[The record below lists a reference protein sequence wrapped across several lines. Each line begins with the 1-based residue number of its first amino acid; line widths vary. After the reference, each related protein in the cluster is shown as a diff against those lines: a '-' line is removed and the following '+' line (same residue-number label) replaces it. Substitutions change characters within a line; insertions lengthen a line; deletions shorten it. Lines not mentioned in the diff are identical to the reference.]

1 MVLWDFDP
9 RISSIKM
16 PHVNATFDRLLF
28 GQLTNKLQ
36 FHPLVLKNGLSTR
49 LIVVPIRIFQ

>member
-1 MVLWDFDP
+1 MALWGFAP
-9 RISSIKM
+9 IIRSIKM

-36 FHPLVLKNGLSTR
+36 FHPLVLKNGLSTC
-49 LIVVPIRIFQ
+49 LIGLPNRIFQ